1 MDGGGSGLQRSRET
15 KHCTIQ
21 KWLRMDT
28 KVSRSGDGERYLAQ
42 LSCLIL
48 VVAPKASV
56 VFVAPESRH
65 IIMNTRDWKLRGMLF
80 ATASSCAR
88 FIHLSIG
95 LCERG
100 FTMDKF
106 IIGVGA
112 INKILKSKKLQWTLL
127 VFQYHFNKIQVP
139 YMFEMSIS

>member
-1 MDGGGSGLQRSRET
+1 MLVQKGSNHSPL
-15 KHCTIQ
+15 
-21 KWLRMDT
+21 
-28 KVSRSGDGERYLAQ
+28 V
-42 LSCLIL
+42 L
-48 VVAPKASV
+48 VVWNLLLGVSIMVIGNVLAIIKCVLLYSVKA
-56 VFVAPESRH
+56 
-65 IIMNTRDWKLRGMLF
+65 RDWKLRGMLF
-80 ATASSCAR
+80 ATASSRAR

-127 VFQYHFNKIQVP
+127 VF
-139 YMFEMSIS
+139 

>member
-1 MDGGGSGLQRSRET
+1 MLVEKGSNHSPL
-15 KHCTIQ
+15 
-21 KWLRMDT
+21 
-28 KVSRSGDGERYLAQ
+28 V
-42 LSCLIL
+42 L
-48 VVAPKASV
+48 VVWNLLLGVSIMVIGNVLLAIIKCVLLYSVKA
-56 VFVAPESRH
+56 
-65 IIMNTRDWKLRGMLF
+65 RDWKLRGMLF
-80 ATASSCAR
+80 ATASSCAG